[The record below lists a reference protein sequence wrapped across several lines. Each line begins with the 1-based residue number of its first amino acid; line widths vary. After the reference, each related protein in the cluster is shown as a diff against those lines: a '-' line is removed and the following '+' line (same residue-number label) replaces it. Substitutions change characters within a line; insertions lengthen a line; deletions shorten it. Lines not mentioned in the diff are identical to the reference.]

1 MKYLNDSLAVLFTGS
16 MTWLTFLLGGY
27 DSALK
32 VLMTCIALDIISGI
46 VKGIYYKSFTSK
58 RMRKGFATKIGYFIV
73 IALANMLDGALPDS
87 EPILRTVAVWFYI
100 YVEASS
106 IIENMAQIGVPI
118 PKLITDRL
126 GVMQEEN
133 QRYIPDAVKNNPDAP
148 DLEVV
153 NGGVDDS
160 AIAVEEK
167 EGSIESQEVVK

>member
-1 MKYLNDSLAVLFTGS
+1 MKYLNDSVAVIFTGS
-16 MTWLTFLLGGY
+16 MTWLTFMLGGW
-27 DSALK
+27 DDALK
-32 VLMTCIALDIISGI
+32 ILFICVVLDIASGI
-46 VKGIYYKSFTSK
+46 VKGMYYKDFTSR
-58 RMRKGFATKIGYFIV
+58 RMRMGFSTKIGYFIV

-87 EPILRTVAVWFYI
+87 EPILRTVAIWFYI

-133 QRYIPDAVKNNPDAP
+133 QRYVPNAVKNNPDAP

-153 NGGVDDS
+153 EGGVDDTT
-160 AIAVEEK
+160 AVK
-167 EGSIESQEVVK
+167 EDSRESQEIVK